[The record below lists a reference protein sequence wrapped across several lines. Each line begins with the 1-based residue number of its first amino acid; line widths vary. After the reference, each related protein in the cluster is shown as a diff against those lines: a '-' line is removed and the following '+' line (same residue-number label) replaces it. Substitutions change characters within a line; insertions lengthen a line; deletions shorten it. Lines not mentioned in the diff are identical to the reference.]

1 MIIYV
6 PTEDLITCYCN
17 RPYAGRPM
25 VECDRCLTWIHITC
39 TNLKRRDRVPEVWN
53 CYKCETLLPPPTN
66 SSSSSSESPAAAF
79 TKPTTTTGSSRR
91 KSKTSRKRS
100 STSAFV
106 KSSESSAAAAA
117 SSAVVGSL
125 NGNGFHHKESGKMA
139 KRSS

>member
-66 SSSSSSESPAAAF
+66 SSSESPAAAF